1 MSIKKV
7 LALLAVLAVL
17 AGLVIVPTGILADS
31 ASLSFSPTMQP
42 LPTGTNRV
50 GWYGHNVTIADETVN
65 GETVKVA
72 TACPDGNV
80 DGTNLIAYHVDA
92 LFDIAGAKYISF
104 DLFADDADVFSAAAD
119 AQIRFYASLNGTVQE
134 GATGFGVTAQTLK
147 GLKLNA
153 GEWNH
158 IVLPLEQNAAYES
171 STKGANTESFQFI
184 GKLNAGRKLKLA
196 NVLITDTQPEAPA
209 EVLPYYPTMQA
220 LPEGQHRVGWYGQR
234 VTVADENVRGETVKV
249 ATADPENNV
258 DAANLIAY
266 HMDDLFNISG
276 AKYMAFDL
284 YTDDTSIFSAAADAK
299 IRFYA
304 RLNGT
309 VQENGTGFIV
319 SKDTLEKLTLKS
331 DTWMR
336 IVLPLEQLPEYAD
349 STKGADTESFQFIG
363 KMGKDRVLKIANV
376 VLTDEQPESLPDWKD
391 ESSEP
396 ESSGETPEP
405 VDELIWSNCDTL
417 AGWADYGART
427 VDTEEKTEGTGSIKA
442 ISAVGEDGI
451 FYIYDPGYT
460 VDVNPYSALE
470 FDLYLSNKDFFH
482 LTPYKSNSILQITS
496 SGTWDQNAMA
506 WEMDQ
511 LEFEEGWNHVVL
523 YFSQASVSVNWKDEP
538 TFDAAHVNFMRL
550 YTTKAAGVEDSEQIF
565 RLDNLRFT
573 KAKAEDPTPD
583 SSDDGSSDVSEPE
596 SSGSTEPGRDD
607 TPSADTSRENPDTG
621 VRGMTGAAVL
631 VLCLS
636 GAAAVTV
643 SRKKFRKN

>member
-50 GWYGHNVTIADETVN
+50 GWYGHNVTVADETVN

-104 DLFADDADVFSAAAD
+104 DLFADDADVFSGAAD

-184 GKLNAGRKLKLA
+184 GK
-196 NVLITDTQPEAPA
+196 
-209 EVLPYYPTMQA
+209 
-220 LPEGQHRVGWYGQR
+220 
-234 VTVADENVRGETVKV
+234 
-249 ATADPENNV
+249 
-258 DAANLIAY
+258 
-266 HMDDLFNISG
+266 
-276 AKYMAFDL
+276 
-284 YTDDTSIFSAAADAK
+284 
-299 IRFYA
+299 
-304 RLNGT
+304 
-309 VQENGTGFIV
+309 
-319 SKDTLEKLTLKS
+319 
-331 DTWMR
+331 
-336 IVLPLEQLPEYAD
+336 
-349 STKGADTESFQFIG
+349 
-363 KMGKDRVLKIANV
+363 MGKDRVLKIANV

-391 ESSEP
+391 ESSKP

-583 SSDDGSSDVSEPE
+583 SSDDGSGDVSEPE